1 MKNGVFSTLELYAY
15 RLHKSLASCLTIA
28 RIYINMLAPQTLR
41 TVISVTTP
49 AHKETT
55 LFTSEIFFSALEFF
69 RIHHSILHPLCLI
82 LFSCQRTVLCFHH
95 TRPKNLVKTGGYG
108 QAF

>member
-49 AHKETT
+49 AHKETA

-69 RIHHSILHPLCLI
+69 RIHHSILHPPFDYWVYC
-82 LFSCQRTVLCFHH
+82 FQRTVYALIIQN
-95 TRPKNLVKTGGYG
+95 PLILSIGGG
-108 QAF
+108 VV